1 MLNATSIVLVL
12 YHRIFKPGGNNPNPE
27 ALEPFTRESFLQ
39 MSFEHSLRVV
49 GQMRRAMKDYKYEV
63 QEGRMTEECIQYL
76 AQLQKDWE
84 RQRVKLGVEALRKE
98 VMPSTATK
106 SHLD

>member
-1 MLNATSIVLVL
+1 VTTLKAALTVPVL
-12 YHRIFKPGGNNPNPE
+12 YRGVFQLGGNNPDAE
-27 ALEPFTRESFLQ
+27 ALEPFTRRSFTQ
-39 MSFEHSLRVV
+39 MSFEHSLMVV

-98 VMPSTATK
+98 VMSSTATIAP
-106 SHLD
+106 